1 MTDNQKGG
9 DTYVLCNRNELRGAY
24 NREHF
29 SSYTLPED
37 AKLTPSARQFLIDFH
52 IDFNEGYGAA
62 CGDADTSVHDPAA
75 AAARAEDALA
85 SFYDDIAVLGA
96 RLRMLGRN
104 ALGIEN
110 DIAHVCDTLGTLW
123 QNHTDLGGLLS
134 ECEAAGEALAVPVLP
149 PLSAAVHPLYYEM
162 ALLEAE
168 LARTQRF
175 WAQAAGEMT
184 AEGHASVDA
193 WAQSVTRCRAC
204 LATCLE
210 KVAGEA
216 RHG

>member
-1 MTDNQKGG
+1 MF
-9 DTYVLCNRNELRGAY
+9 YVTENELRGAY

-62 CGDADTSVHDPAA
+62 CGTADTSAHDPAA

-85 SFYDDIAVLGA
+85 SFYDDITVLGA

>member
-1 MTDNQKGG
+1 MF
-9 DTYVLCNRNELRGAY
+9 YVTENELRGAY

-62 CGDADTSVHDPAA
+62 CGNADTSAHDSAA

-184 AEGHASVDA
+184 AEGHASEDA

>member
-1 MTDNQKGG
+1 MF
-9 DTYVLCNRNELRGAY
+9 YVTENELRGAY

-62 CGDADTSVHDPAA
+62 CGNADTSAHDSAA

-85 SFYDDIAVLGA
+85 SFYDNIAVLGA

>member
-1 MTDNQKGG
+1 MF
-9 DTYVLCNRNELRGAY
+9 YVTENELRGAY

-62 CGDADTSVHDPAA
+62 CGNADTSAHDSAA

-110 DIAHVCDTLGTLW
+110 DIAHVCDTLGPLW

-149 PLSAAVHPLYYEM
+149 PLSAALHPLYYEM

>member
-1 MTDNQKGG
+1 ML
-9 DTYVLCNRNELRGAY
+9 YVTENELRGAY

-62 CGDADTSVHDPAA
+62 CGNADTSAHDSAA

>member
-1 MTDNQKGG
+1 MF
-9 DTYVLCNRNELRGAY
+9 YVTENELRGAY

-37 AKLTPSARQFLIDFH
+37 ARLTPSARQFLIDFH

-62 CGDADTSVHDPAA
+62 CGNADTSVHDPAA

-134 ECEAAGEALAVPVLP
+134 EREAADEALAVPVLP

-193 WAQSVTRCRAC
+193 WAQSATSCRAC

>member
-1 MTDNQKGG
+1 MF
-9 DTYVLCNRNELRGAY
+9 YVTENELRGAY

-62 CGDADTSVHDPAA
+62 SGTAGTAVADPAL
-75 AAARAEDALA
+75 AAARAENDLA
-85 SFYDDIAVLGA
+85 SFYDDIVVLGA
-96 RLRMLGRN
+96 RLRMLGRY

-110 DIAHVCDTLGTLW
+110 DIAHVCDALGTLW

-134 ECEAAGEALAVPVLP
+134 ECETAGEVPSAPVLP

-162 ALLEAE
+162 ALLDAE

-175 WAQAAGEMT
+175 WVQAASEMT
-184 AEGHASVDA
+184 TEGHDSVDA
-193 WAQSVTRCRAC
+193 WAQSVVRCRAC

-210 KVAGEA
+210 KVAREV

>member
-1 MTDNQKGG
+1 MF
-9 DTYVLCNRNELRGAY
+9 YVTENELRGAY

-62 CGDADTSVHDPAA
+62 CGNADASAHDPAA

-216 RHG
+216 HHG

>member
-1 MTDNQKGG
+1 MF
-9 DTYVLCNRNELRGAY
+9 YVTENELRGAY

-62 CGDADTSVHDPAA
+62 CGDADTSVHDSAA

-85 SFYDDIAVLGA
+85 SFYDDITVLGA

-162 ALLEAE
+162 ALFEAE

>member
-1 MTDNQKGG
+1 MF
-9 DTYVLCNRNELRGAY
+9 YVTENELRGAY
-24 NREHF
+24 NQDHF

-62 CGDADTSVHDPAA
+62 RGNADTSAHDPAA

-162 ALLEAE
+162 ALLDVE

-210 KVAGEA
+210 KIAGEA

>member
-1 MTDNQKGG
+1 MF
-9 DTYVLCNRNELRGAY
+9 YVTENELRGAY

-62 CGDADTSVHDPAA
+62 CGTADTSAHDPAA

-216 RHG
+216 HHG

>member
-1 MTDNQKGG
+1 MF
-9 DTYVLCNRNELRGAY
+9 YVTENELRGAY

-62 CGDADTSVHDPAA
+62 CGNADTSVHDSAA

>member
-1 MTDNQKGG
+1 MF
-9 DTYVLCNRNELRGAY
+9 YVTENELRGAY

-29 SSYTLPED
+29 SSYMLPED

-62 CGDADTSVHDPAA
+62 CGNADASAHDSAA

>member
-1 MTDNQKGG
+1 MF
-9 DTYVLCNRNELRGAY
+9 YVTENELRGAY

-62 CGDADTSVHDPAA
+62 CGNADTSAHDSAA
-75 AAARAEDALA
+75 AAARAEDALV

-134 ECEAAGEALAVPVLP
+134 ECEAAGEALAVPVFP

>member
-1 MTDNQKGG
+1 MF
-9 DTYVLCNRNELRGAY
+9 YVTENELRGAY

-62 CGDADTSVHDPAA
+62 CGNADTSAHDSAA

-210 KVAGEA
+210 KIAGEA

>member
-1 MTDNQKGG
+1 MF
-9 DTYVLCNRNELRGAY
+9 YVTENELRGAY

-62 CGDADTSVHDPAA
+62 CGNADASAHDPVA

-149 PLSAAVHPLYYEM
+149 SLSAAVHPLYYEM

-184 AEGHASVDA
+184 AEGHASVGA

>member
-1 MTDNQKGG
+1 MF
-9 DTYVLCNRNELRGAY
+9 YVTENELRGAY

-62 CGDADTSVHDPAA
+62 CGNADTSVHDSAA

-104 ALGIEN
+104 ALG
-110 DIAHVCDTLGTLW
+110 TLW

-134 ECEAAGEALAVPVLP
+134 ECEAAGEALEVPVLP

-162 ALLEAE
+162 ALLEVE

-175 WAQAAGEMT
+175 WAQAASEMT

>member
-1 MTDNQKGG
+1 MF
-9 DTYVLCNRNELRGAY
+9 YVTENELRSAY

-62 CGDADTSVHDPAA
+62 SGTADATAADPALV
-75 AAARAEDALA
+75 AARAEDAMA

-123 QNHTDLGGLLS
+123 QNHIDLGGLLS
-134 ECEAAGEALAVPVLP
+134 ECEAAGEVPAAPVLP

-162 ALLEAE
+162 ALLDAD

-175 WAQAAGEMT
+175 WAQAASEMT

-193 WAQSVTRCRAC
+193 WTQSVVRCRAC

-210 KVAGEA
+210 KVAGEV

>member
-1 MTDNQKGG
+1 MF
-9 DTYVLCNRNELRGAY
+9 YVTENELRGAY

-37 AKLTPSARQFLIDFH
+37 TKLTPSARQFLIDFH

-62 CGDADTSVHDPAA
+62 CGNADTSAHDSAV

-96 RLRMLGRN
+96 RLRILGRN

-110 DIAHVCDTLGTLW
+110 DIAHVCDTLGALW

>member
-1 MTDNQKGG
+1 MF
-9 DTYVLCNRNELRGAY
+9 YVTENELRGAY

-62 CGDADTSVHDPAA
+62 CGNADTSVHDLAA

-210 KVAGEA
+210 KVAEEA
-216 RHG
+216 HHG

>member
-1 MTDNQKGG
+1 MF
-9 DTYVLCNRNELRGAY
+9 YVTENELRGAY

-29 SSYTLPED
+29 SSYMLPED

-52 IDFNEGYGAA
+52 IEFNEGYGAA
-62 CGDADTSVHDPAA
+62 CGNADASAHDSAA

-184 AEGHASVDA
+184 AEGHAGVDA

>member
-1 MTDNQKGG
+1 MF
-9 DTYVLCNRNELRGAY
+9 YVTENELRGAY

-149 PLSAAVHPLYYEM
+149 PLSAAVHPLYYDM

>member
-1 MTDNQKGG
+1 MF
-9 DTYVLCNRNELRGAY
+9 YVTENELRGAY

-62 CGDADTSVHDPAA
+62 CGSADTSAHDSAA

-110 DIAHVCDTLGTLW
+110 DIAHACDTLGTLW

>member
-1 MTDNQKGG
+1 MF
-9 DTYVLCNRNELRGAY
+9 YVTENELRGAY

-62 CGDADTSVHDPAA
+62 SGTAGTAVADPAL
-75 AAARAEDALA
+75 AAARAENALA
-85 SFYDDIAVLGA
+85 SFYDDIVVLGA

-110 DIAHVCDTLGTLW
+110 DIAHVCDALGTLW

-134 ECEAAGEALAVPVLP
+134 ECETAGEVPSAPVLP

-162 ALLEAE
+162 ALLDAE

-175 WAQAAGEMT
+175 WVQAASEMT
-184 AEGHASVDA
+184 TEGHDSVDA
-193 WAQSVTRCRAC
+193 WAQSVVRCRAC
-204 LATCLE
+204 QATCLE
-210 KVAGEA
+210 KVAREG
-216 RHG
+216 RPG

>member
-1 MTDNQKGG
+1 MF
-9 DTYVLCNRNELRGAY
+9 YVTENELRGAY

-29 SSYTLPED
+29 SSYMLPED

-62 CGDADTSVHDPAA
+62 CGNADASAHDPAA

>member
-1 MTDNQKGG
+1 MF
-9 DTYVLCNRNELRGAY
+9 YVTENELRGAY

-62 CGDADTSVHDPAA
+62 CGNADASAHDPAA

-134 ECEAAGEALAVPVLP
+134 ECEAVGEALAVPVLP

>member
-1 MTDNQKGG
+1 MF
-9 DTYVLCNRNELRGAY
+9 YVTENELRGAY
-24 NREHF
+24 NQEHF
-29 SSYTLPED
+29 SSFTLPED

-62 CGDADTSVHDPAA
+62 RGNADTSAHDPAA

-162 ALLEAE
+162 ALLDVE

-210 KVAGEA
+210 KIAGEA

>member
-1 MTDNQKGG
+1 MF
-9 DTYVLCNRNELRGAY
+9 YVTENELRGAY

-52 IDFNEGYGAA
+52 IDFNEGYGSASGTASAA
-62 CGDADTSVHDPAA
+62 AADPAL

-104 ALGIEN
+104 ALGIES
-110 DIAHVCDTLGTLW
+110 DIAQVCDTLGTLW

-134 ECEAAGEALAVPVLP
+134 ECEAAGEVPAAPVLP

>member
-1 MTDNQKGG
+1 MF
-9 DTYVLCNRNELRGAY
+9 YVTENELRGAY

-29 SSYTLPED
+29 SSYMLPED

-52 IDFNEGYGAA
+52 IDFNEGYEAA
-62 CGDADTSVHDPAA
+62 CGNADASAHDPAA

-162 ALLEAE
+162 ALLEVE

>member
-1 MTDNQKGG
+1 MF
-9 DTYVLCNRNELRGAY
+9 YVTENELRGAY

-62 CGDADTSVHDPAA
+62 CGNADTSVHDPAA

-110 DIAHVCDTLGTLW
+110 DITHVCDTLGTLW

-210 KVAGEA
+210 KVAEEA
-216 RHG
+216 HHG

>member
-1 MTDNQKGG
+1 MF
-9 DTYVLCNRNELRGAY
+9 YVTENELRGAY

-62 CGDADTSVHDPAA
+62 CGNADTSVHDPAA

-134 ECEAAGEALAVPVLP
+134 ECEAAGDALAVPVLP

>member
-1 MTDNQKGG
+1 MF
-9 DTYVLCNRNELRGAY
+9 YVTENELRGAY

-62 CGDADTSVHDPAA
+62 CGNADPSAHDPAA

-134 ECEAAGEALAVPVLP
+134 ECEAADEALAAPVLP

>member
-1 MTDNQKGG
+1 MF
-9 DTYVLCNRNELRGAY
+9 YVTENELRGAY

-62 CGDADTSVHDPAA
+62 SGTAGTAVADPAL
-75 AAARAEDALA
+75 AAARAENALA
-85 SFYDDIAVLGA
+85 SFYDDIVVLGA

-110 DIAHVCDTLGTLW
+110 DIAHVCDALGTLW

-134 ECEAAGEALAVPVLP
+134 ECETAGEVPSAPVLP

-162 ALLEAE
+162 ALLDAE

-175 WAQAAGEMT
+175 WVQAASEMT
-184 AEGHASVDA
+184 TEGHDSVDA
-193 WAQSVTRCRAC
+193 WAQSVVRCRAC
-204 LATCLE
+204 LDTCLE
-210 KVAGEA
+210 KVAREV

>member
-1 MTDNQKGG
+1 MF
-9 DTYVLCNRNELRGAY
+9 YVTENELRGAY

-85 SFYDDIAVLGA
+85 SFYDDIA
-96 RLRMLGRN
+96 
-104 ALGIEN
+104 
-110 DIAHVCDTLGTLW
+110 HVCDTLGTLW

-149 PLSAAVHPLYYEM
+149 PLYAAVHPLYYEM

>member
-1 MTDNQKGG
+1 MF
-9 DTYVLCNRNELRGAY
+9 YVTENELRGAF

-62 CGDADTSVHDPAA
+62 CGNADTSAHDSAV

-149 PLSAAVHPLYYEM
+149 PLSAAVHPLYYEI

>member
-1 MTDNQKGG
+1 MF
-9 DTYVLCNRNELRGAY
+9 YVTENELRGAY
-24 NREHF
+24 NRGHF

-62 CGDADTSVHDPAA
+62 CGNADTSAHDSAA

-85 SFYDDIAVLGA
+85 SFYDDIAILGA

>member
-1 MTDNQKGG
+1 MF
-9 DTYVLCNRNELRGAY
+9 YVTENELRGAY

-62 CGDADTSVHDPAA
+62 CGNADTSAHDSAA
-75 AAARAEDALA
+75 AAARTEDALA

-149 PLSAAVHPLYYEM
+149 PLSAALHPLYYEM

>member
-1 MTDNQKGG
+1 MF
-9 DTYVLCNRNELRGAY
+9 YVTENELRGAY

-29 SSYTLPED
+29 SSYTLHED

-52 IDFNEGYGAA
+52 IDFNEGYGVA
-62 CGDADTSVHDPAA
+62 CGNADTSVHDPAA

-149 PLSAAVHPLYYEM
+149 PLSAAVHPLYY
-162 ALLEAE
+162 
-168 LARTQRF
+168 
-175 WAQAAGEMT
+175 
-184 AEGHASVDA
+184 
-193 WAQSVTRCRAC
+193 
-204 LATCLE
+204 
-210 KVAGEA
+210 
-216 RHG
+216 

>member
-1 MTDNQKGG
+1 MF
-9 DTYVLCNRNELRGAY
+9 YVTENELRGAY

-52 IDFNEGYGAA
+52 IDFNEGYGPA
-62 CGDADTSVHDPAA
+62 CGNADTSAHDPAA

-134 ECEAAGEALAVPVLP
+134 ECEAAGEALAAPVLP